1 MANSASSDST
11 PSFGGH
17 ASTDG
22 ALRAAPAQA
31 IPLPV
36 IAGIP
41 DAEEAQERGGTEIL
55 EIVGPVRPRSSS
67 AATPTSAPGNT
78 PVQHYNISS
87 RSPSQ
92 RPVGSSSGPRA
103 ASARPSA
110 PTSAS
115 RSGIAPGTEEPDRP
129 SQPVSYGPVRSNTIS
144 TVANDSLASAV
155 NPTCN
160 TAILTTGDAVAGGVG
175 TSPFGNANPPTT
187 SVAQVPEHVAQVPNS
202 IQRLTHAR
210 PTSAPIPRTSRA
222 VNPSEVVGMDASPT
236 ATKRVAETPLVKGR
250 GRSPRGDPSAASSAT
265 AVELQRIKDDGAART
280 LASRVQAQQGQDEVA
295 CLGQALA
302 KTQAEY
308 RVLFGELE
316 LAKAQHAGIVAS
328 LQAEVNQHVNDKQI
342 HESNMLHEEAF

>member
-67 AATPTSAPGNT
+67 AASPTSAPGNT

-250 GRSPRGDPSAASSAT
+250 GRSPRGDPSAASSSAN
-265 AVELQRIKDDGAART
+265 AAELQRIKDDSAARSQT
-280 LASRVQAQQGQDEVA
+280 NRVQAQPGRDETER
-295 CLGQALA
+295 LERALA
-302 KTQAEY
+302 NAQAQY
-308 RVLFGELE
+308 QLLSKDLE
-316 LAKAQHAGIVAS
+316 LAKAQHAGIVSS
-328 LQAEVNQHVNDKQI
+328 LETEVHQHGNDKKIQ
-342 HESNMLHEEAF
+342 